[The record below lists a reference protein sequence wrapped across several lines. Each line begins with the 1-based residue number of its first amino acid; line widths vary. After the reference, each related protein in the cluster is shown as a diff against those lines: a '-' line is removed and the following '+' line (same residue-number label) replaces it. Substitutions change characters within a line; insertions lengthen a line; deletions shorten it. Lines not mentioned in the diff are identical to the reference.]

1 LANETKTTHPGN
13 ALVDVGGGVGETLDL
28 TGLSSEKAVEV
39 RSDLVRLAGT
49 EGVALSASG
58 LLNVSIMPQEEGFR
72 MPACGVVKIGVRTR
86 HRAPGGDGDDNDSPR
101 VCGMGTREWDIP

>member
-28 TGLSSEKAVEV
+28 TGLSSEKTVEV
-39 RSDLVRLAGT
+39 RSNLVGLAGT

-58 LLNVSIMPQEEGFR
+58 LLNISIVSQEEGCS
-72 MPACGVVKIGVRTR
+72 MPAGGVVNIEVWTR

-101 VCGMGTREWDIP
+101 VCGMGNREVDIP

>member
-39 RSDLVRLAGT
+39 RSDLVGLAGT

-58 LLNVSIMPQEEGFR
+58 LLNISFISQE
-72 MPACGVVKIGVRTR
+72 
-86 HRAPGGDGDDNDSPR
+86 
-101 VCGMGTREWDIP
+101 